1 MDGSAYDV
9 HPFVLGNYLGDYN
22 SLSMLA
28 HEMGHALHSFL
39 SNSTQPYVKSQYSIF
54 LAEVASTL
62 NEGLLIHHLLQ
73 KATDKQERLYL
84 LNRYIDMT
92 VGTFFNQFLPTIV
105 GGDVVRGMDTAKPCG
120 SLTKSLTIILF
131 ERFTG
136 ILVLLMLVST
146 GIALQI
152 GRFKE
157 VSYWPVF
164 VLGFLVVGMVI
175 FLWKEGIDLA
185 FLERKIPFRIGK
197 AIVHKISTVLDILVQ
212 FRSHP
217 WPLVK
222 VILLGLA
229 LQLLFIL
236 HYYLLS
242 IAFSLDLPF
251 SFFMVVIP
259 VIFLLSMLPVSIN
272 GIGVRENL
280 FVYFFAKVSVSPEKS
295 LAIAWMAFVMIL
307 FYALIGGLIYMLRK
321 GEKETIS
328 EIVDESEKLFE

>member
-1 MDGSAYDV
+1 MKGFKSTV
-9 HPFVLGNYLGDYN
+9 FIKIPVSIVLIGWIIYKVDIAKVWEIVQRAKGWWLLAALLLHIFGYWVSGERWKVLLKAQGVEVPLSLTIKSYL
-22 SLSMLA
+22 
-28 HEMGHALHSFL
+28 
-39 SNSTQPYVKSQYSIF
+39 
-54 LAEVASTL
+54 
-62 NEGLLIHHLLQ
+62 
-73 KATDKQERLYL
+73 
-84 LNRYIDMT
+84 

-152 GRFKE
+152 GKFKE
-157 VSYWPVF
+157 VSYWPIF
-164 VLGFLVVGMVI
+164 VLGFLVVGTVI

-185 FLERKIPFRIGK
+185 FLERKIPFRFGK
-197 AIVHKISTVLDILVQ
+197 AVVRKISTVLDILVQ

-217 WPLVK
+217 WPLLK

-229 LQLLFIL
+229 LQLLFVL

-242 IAFSLDLPF
+242 IAFSLSLPF

-280 FVYFFAKVSVSPEKS
+280 FAYFFAKVSVSPEKS

-321 GEKETIS
+321 GEKEAIS
-328 EIVDESEKLFE
+328 EIVDEGEKFLE

>member
-1 MDGSAYDV
+1 MKGFKSTVFIKIPVSIILIGWIVYKVDIAKVWEIVQRAKGWWLLAALLLHIFGYWVSGERWKVLLKAQGVDV
-9 HPFVLGNYLGDYN
+9 PLSLTIKSYL
-22 SLSMLA
+22 
-28 HEMGHALHSFL
+28 
-39 SNSTQPYVKSQYSIF
+39 
-54 LAEVASTL
+54 
-62 NEGLLIHHLLQ
+62 
-73 KATDKQERLYL
+73 
-84 LNRYIDMT
+84 

-321 GEKETIS
+321 GEKEAIS
-328 EIVDESEKLFE
+328 EIVDEGEKFLE

>member
-1 MDGSAYDV
+1 MKGFKSTVFIKIPVSLILIGWIIYKVDIAKVWHIVQHAKGWWLLLALCLHIFGYWVSGERWK
-9 HPFVLGNYLGDYN
+9 VLLKAQGVEVPLSLTIKSYL
-22 SLSMLA
+22 
-28 HEMGHALHSFL
+28 
-39 SNSTQPYVKSQYSIF
+39 
-54 LAEVASTL
+54 
-62 NEGLLIHHLLQ
+62 
-73 KATDKQERLYL
+73 
-84 LNRYIDMT
+84 

-136 ILVLLMLVST
+136 IIVLLMLVST
-146 GIALQI
+146 GVMLQV

-157 VSYWPVF
+157 VSDWPIF
-164 VLGFLVVGMVI
+164 VLVFLVVATII

-185 FLERKIPFRIGK
+185 FLERKIPFKFGK
-197 AIVHKISTVLDILVQ
+197 AIVRKISTVLDILVQ

-217 WPLVK
+217 WPLIK
-222 VILLGLA
+222 VILWGMA

-236 HYYLLS
+236 HYYVLS
-242 IAFSLDLPF
+242 IAFSLHLHF

-307 FYALIGGLIYMLRK
+307 VYALIGGLIYMLRK
-321 GEKETIS
+321 GDKESIT
-328 EIVDESEKLFE
+328 EIVQEEEEFFE

>member
-1 MDGSAYDV
+1 MKGFKSTVFIKIPVSIILIGWIVYKVDISKVWEIVQRAKGWWLLAALCLHVFGYWVSGERWK
-9 HPFVLGNYLGDYN
+9 VLLKAQGVEVPLSLTIKSYL
-22 SLSMLA
+22 
-28 HEMGHALHSFL
+28 
-39 SNSTQPYVKSQYSIF
+39 
-54 LAEVASTL
+54 
-62 NEGLLIHHLLQ
+62 
-73 KATDKQERLYL
+73 
-84 LNRYIDMT
+84 

-152 GRFKE
+152 GKFKE

-164 VLGFLVVGMVI
+164 VLAFLVVGTVV

-185 FLERKIPFRIGK
+185 FLERRIPFRFGK
-197 AIVHKISTVLDILVQ
+197 AVVHKISTVLDILVQ

-217 WPLVK
+217 WPLLK

-236 HYYLLS
+236 HYFVLS

-307 FYALIGGLIYMLRK
+307 FYALIGGVIYMVRK
-321 GEKETIS
+321 GEKESIS

>member
-1 MDGSAYDV
+1 MKGFKSTVFFKIPVSLILIGWIVYKVDLAKVWEIVRHAKGGWLLAALLLHIFGYWVSGKRWK
-9 HPFVLGNYLGDYN
+9 VLLAAQGVKVPLSLTIKSYL
-22 SLSMLA
+22 
-28 HEMGHALHSFL
+28 
-39 SNSTQPYVKSQYSIF
+39 
-54 LAEVASTL
+54 
-62 NEGLLIHHLLQ
+62 
-73 KATDKQERLYL
+73 
-84 LNRYIDMT
+84 

-136 ILVLLMLVST
+136 IIVLLMLVST
-146 GIALQI
+146 GVLLQI

-157 VSYWPVF
+157 VSYWPIF
-164 VLGFLVVGMVI
+164 VLVFLVIATVI

-185 FLERKIPFRIGK
+185 FLERKVPFRLGK
-197 AIVHKISTVLDILVQ
+197 AIIRKISTVLEILVQ

-217 WPLVK
+217 WPLIQ
-222 VILLGLA
+222 VIFWGLA

-236 HYYLLS
+236 HYYVLS
-242 IAFSLDLPF
+242 IAFSLHLRF

-295 LAIAWMAFVMIL
+295 LALAWMAFVMIL
-307 FYALIGGLIYMLRK
+307 FYALIGGVIYMVRR

-328 EIVDESEKLFE
+328 EIVDESEGLLE

>member
-1 MDGSAYDV
+1 MKGFKSTVFIKIPVSIILIGWIVYKVDIAKVWEIVQRAKGWWLLAALLLHIFGYWVRGERWKALLKAQVVDV
-9 HPFVLGNYLGDYN
+9 PLSLTIKSYL
-22 SLSMLA
+22 
-28 HEMGHALHSFL
+28 
-39 SNSTQPYVKSQYSIF
+39 
-54 LAEVASTL
+54 
-62 NEGLLIHHLLQ
+62 
-73 KATDKQERLYL
+73 
-84 LNRYIDMT
+84 
-92 VGTFFNQFLPTIV
+92 VGTFFKQFLPTIV

-185 FLERKIPFRIGK
+185 FLEHKIPFRIGK
-197 AIVHKISTVLDILVQ
+197 AIVHKSSTVLDILVQ

-307 FYALIGGLIYMLRK
+307 SYALIGGLIYMLRK
-321 GEKETIS
+321 GEKEAIS
-328 EIVDESEKLFE
+328 EIADEGEKFLE

>member
-1 MDGSAYDV
+1 MKGFKSTVFFKIPVSILLIGWIVYKVDITKVWHIVQHAKGWWLIAALSLHVFGYWVSGERWKVLLKAQGV
-9 HPFVLGNYLGDYN
+9 HV
-22 SLSMLA
+22 SLSL
-28 HEMGHALHSFL
+28 
-39 SNSTQPYVKSQYSIF
+39 TVKS
-54 LAEVASTL
+54 
-62 NEGLLIHHLLQ
+62 
-73 KATDKQERLYL
+73 YL
-84 LNRYIDMT
+84 

-136 ILVLLMLVST
+136 IIVLLMLVST
-146 GIALQI
+146 GILLQI
-152 GRFKE
+152 GKFKE

-164 VLGFLVVGMVI
+164 ILGFLVI
-175 FLWKEGIDLA
+175 ATIFFLWREGIDLD
-185 FLERKIPFRIGK
+185 FLEEKIPFRFGK
-197 AIVHKISTVLDILVQ
+197 ALIRKISTVLDILVQ

-217 WPLVK
+217 WPLLK
-222 VILLGLA
+222 VIGWGLA

-236 HYYLLS
+236 HYYLLAVS
-242 IAFSLDLPF
+242 FYLNLPF

-272 GIGVRENL
+272 GIGLRENL
-280 FVYFFAKVSVSPEKS
+280 FVYFFAKMAVSPEKS

-307 FYALIGGLIYMLRK
+307 FYALIGGGIYMVRK

-328 EIVDESEKLFE
+328 KLANENEDSFE

>member
-1 MDGSAYDV
+1 MKGFKSTV
-9 HPFVLGNYLGDYN
+9 FFKIPV
-22 SLSMLA
+22 SL
-28 HEMGHALHSFL
+28 
-39 SNSTQPYVKSQYSIF
+39 
-54 LAEVASTL
+54 
-62 NEGLLIHHLLQ
+62 LLIGWIIYKVDIAKVWEIVQHARGWWLLAALCLHVFGYWVSGERWKVLL
-73 KATDKQERLYL
+73 KAQRVEVPLSLTIKSYL
-84 LNRYIDMT
+84 

-136 ILVLLMLVST
+136 IIVLLMLVST

-164 VLGFLVVGMVI
+164 VLGFLVVATVI
-175 FLWKEGIDLA
+175 FLWREGVDLS
-185 FLERKIPFRIGK
+185 FLERKIPFKIGK
-197 AIVHKISTVLDILVQ
+197 AVIRKISTVLEILVQ

-217 WPLVK
+217 WPLIK
-222 VILLGLA
+222 VIFWGLA

-242 IAFSLDLPF
+242 IAFSLSLPF

-295 LAIAWMAFVMIL
+295 LAIAWMAFAMIL
-307 FYALIGGLIYMLRK
+307 FYALIGGVIYMVRK
-321 GEKETIS
+321 GEKESIS
-328 EIVDESEKLFE
+328 EIIDEGEKILEE

>member
-1 MDGSAYDV
+1 MTKGFKSTVFLKIPVSLILIGWIVYKVDLGKVWEIVQHAKGWWLLAALCLHVFGYWVSGERWKVLLKAQGVDV
-9 HPFVLGNYLGDYN
+9 P
-22 SLSMLA
+22 LSM
-28 HEMGHALHSFL
+28 
-39 SNSTQPYVKSQYSIF
+39 TIKS
-54 LAEVASTL
+54 
-62 NEGLLIHHLLQ
+62 
-73 KATDKQERLYL
+73 YL
-84 LNRYIDMT
+84 

-136 ILVLLMLVST
+136 IIVLLMLVST
-146 GIALQI
+146 GILLQI

-157 VSYWPVF
+157 VSYWPIF
-164 VLGFLVVGMVI
+164 VLVFFVAATVI
-175 FLWKEGIDLA
+175 FLWMEGFNLS
-185 FLERKIPFRIGK
+185 FLERKIPFKFGK
-197 AIVHKISTVLDILVQ
+197 AIIRKIDTVLGILVQ

-222 VILLGLA
+222 VILWGLA
-229 LQLLFIL
+229 LQLTFIL

-242 IAFSLDLPF
+242 IAFSLHLRF

-280 FVYFFAKVSVSPEKS
+280 FVYFFAKASVSPEKS
-295 LAIAWMAFVMIL
+295 LALAWMAFVMIL
-307 FYALIGGLIYMLRK
+307 VYALIGGVIYMLRK
-321 GEKETIS
+321 GEKETFQ
-328 EIVDESEKLFE
+328 EMEKVREEAY